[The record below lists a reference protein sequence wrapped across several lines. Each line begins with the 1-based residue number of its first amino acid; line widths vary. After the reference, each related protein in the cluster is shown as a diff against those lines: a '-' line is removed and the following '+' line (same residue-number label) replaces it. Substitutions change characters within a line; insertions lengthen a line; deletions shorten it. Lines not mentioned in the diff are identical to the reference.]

1 MTFDES
7 AHMSHS
13 RVQTIFQRLREV
25 GPWLVAALVLPGG
38 SLLVLLVWLLQR
50 RRGKA

>member
-1 MTFDES
+1 M
-7 AHMSHS
+7 
-13 RVQTIFQRLREV
+13 FQRLRKL

-38 SLLVLLVWLLQR
+38 SLLVLILWLLQR